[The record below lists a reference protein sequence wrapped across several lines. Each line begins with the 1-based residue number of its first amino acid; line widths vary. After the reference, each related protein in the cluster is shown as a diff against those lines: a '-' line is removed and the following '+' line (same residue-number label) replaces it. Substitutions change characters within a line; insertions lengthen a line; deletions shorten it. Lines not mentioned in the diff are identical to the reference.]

1 MEYPTGVSADH
12 GNKMNPLESFVA
24 EYNEDDFVVVKLD
37 IDTASIEVPLAYQ
50 LLENESLL
58 KIVDQFYFEHHVQ
71 VDELAKWW
79 KGSMNGTV
87 KESFDLMQGL
97 RKKGVAA
104 HFWV

>member
-1 MEYPTGVSADH
+1 
-12 GNKMNPLESFVA
+12 MNPLESFVS

-37 IDTASIEVPLAYQ
+37 IDTSSIEVPLAKQ
-50 LLENESLL
+50 LLENEGLL

-71 VDELAKWW
+71 SAEMDKFWSLT
-79 KGSMNGTV
+79 MNGTV